1 MKPPSQCLHRAGAG
15 SFRTTVKLVRSAL
28 SQSSLSRLVR
38 ISRGED
44 LPSPGMSFFAAA
56 TADLNL
62 FRCWKVPN
70 YNSRQCR
77 GRVAPTSQT
86 GCAVRDSVP
95 EPCEGRKK
103 TEMTNRSD
111 PLRPAG
117 LGMFVRL
124 FYFVSAPRVSAPY
137 GRDQNSCCAATR
149 GHGDLDAPHI
159 GAPGRGSL
167 GT

>member
-1 MKPPSQCLHRAGAG
+1 
-15 SFRTTVKLVRSAL
+15 
-28 SQSSLSRLVR
+28 
-38 ISRGED
+38 
-44 LPSPGMSFFAAA
+44 MSFFAAA

-86 GCAVRDSVP
+86 GCVVRDSVP

-117 LGMFVRL
+117 LGMFVAYSILSALRECRPRMGEIKIRAVRRL
-124 FYFVSAPRVSAPY
+124 
-137 GRDQNSCCAATR
+137 AAMAILMRRTLVCR
-149 GHGDLDAPHI
+149 GADL
-159 GAPGRGSL
+159 
-167 GT
+167 